1 MLSFVF
7 AVYALPCTFVS
18 DWLHERELCG
28 ANSPLWAHAL
38 CGNAQLLDEHCF
50 RPDDHIAFICLPW
63 KGEYLPICT
72 EEDKARSFSRVRD
85 IAMRAVCGA
94 SMSRNECYAKYWGA
108 TAQAWADCNILGVC
122 GKVGEAATHATISG
136 AKETVTQATTSG
148 VNAVYNGM
156 METINAAAS
165 SAREA
170 AKQAALAAGKSQ
182 LRDRRAGM
190 LLSRQRRRRRRHL
203 ASR

>member
-18 DWLHERELCG
+18 DWSHERELCG

-38 CGNAQLLDEHCF
+38 CDNAQLLDEYCF
-50 RPDDHIAFICLPW
+50 RPDDYIAFICLPW

-94 SMSRNECYAKYWGA
+94 SMSRNECYAKVLGSYGA
-108 TAQAWADCNILGVC
+108 SLGGLQHSRRLWESRRGC
-122 GKVGEAATHATISG
+122 YPHAT
-136 AKETVTQATTSG
+136 KVEP
-148 VNAVYNGM
+148 
-156 METINAAAS
+156 
-165 SAREA
+165 R
-170 AKQAALAAGKSQ
+170 K
-182 LRDRRAGM
+182 
-190 LLSRQRRRRRRHL
+190 LSRKPL
-203 ASR
+203 PAA

>member
-18 DWLHERELCG
+18 DWSHERELCG

-38 CGNAQLLDEHCF
+38 CDNAQLLDEYCF
-50 RPDDHIAFICLPW
+50 RPDDYIAFICLPW

-94 SMSRNECYAKYWGA
+94 SMSRNECYAKVLGSYGA
-108 TAQAWADCNILGVC
+108 SLGGLQHSRRLWESRRGC
-122 GKVGEAATHATISG
+122 YPHAT
-136 AKETVTQATTSG
+136 
-148 VNAVYNGM
+148 
-156 METINAAAS
+156 
-165 SAREA
+165 
-170 AKQAALAAGKSQ
+170 
-182 LRDRRAGM
+182 
-190 LLSRQRRRRRRHL
+190 
-203 ASR
+203 

>member
-1 MLSFVF
+1 MLRKVLGS
-7 AVYALPCTFVS
+7 Y
-18 DWLHERELCG
+18 G
-28 ANSPLWAHAL
+28 A
-38 CGNAQLLDEHCF
+38 
-50 RPDDHIAFICLPW
+50 
-63 KGEYLPICT
+63 
-72 EEDKARSFSRVRD
+72 
-85 IAMRAVCGA
+85 
-94 SMSRNECYAKYWGA
+94 
-108 TAQAWADCNILGVC
+108 AWADCNILGVC

-190 LLSRQRRRRRRHL
+190 LLSRRRRRRRRHL